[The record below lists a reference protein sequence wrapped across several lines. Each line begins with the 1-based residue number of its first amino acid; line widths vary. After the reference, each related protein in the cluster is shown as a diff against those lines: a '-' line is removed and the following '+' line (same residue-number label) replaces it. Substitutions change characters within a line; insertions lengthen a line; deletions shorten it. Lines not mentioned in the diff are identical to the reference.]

1 MCKAPNQRQSQDG
14 GAQRWAVQQDDL
26 QMKWIASTDGNAQ
39 EQVYMPPAPDGISG
53 HCETIPPEPE
63 IRSASSFPGPQEH
76 TTGMESSFGV
86 SFQLDQEKV
95 CASVAGSGSTA
106 SH

>member
-1 MCKAPNQRQSQDG
+1 
-14 GAQRWAVQQDDL
+14 
-26 QMKWIASTDGNAQ
+26 
-39 EQVYMPPAPDGISG
+39 MPPAPDGLSG

-63 IRSASSFPGPQEH
+63 IRSASAFPGPQEH